1 MNRQILHDPAEY
13 ANPMEFNPERFLG
26 DHPERDPR
34 GTVFGYGRRIC
45 ECFVIVTSPC
55 RSWSSTSWIRF
66 GRRRGVEERWVGDW
80 FRFRAPFSAY
90 PFRFPRRTRM
100 LTPFVCVVCW
110 AGPGINLVQSSLW
123 LTCAMSLAVFDAG
136 KYADGFGNVVEPK
149 ICYSDGAT
157 RRVLPHLSPFSPIA
171 APVSTRLCPA
181 A

>member
-1 MNRQILHDPAEY
+1 MPIRWNSILKGSWEITLSQILVRRSLDMGEESVSVSLLSPPLA
-13 ANPMEFNPERFLG
+13 APGLVL
-26 DHPERDPR
+26 R
-34 GTVFGYGRRIC
+34 GSDLDGEG
-45 ECFVIVTSPC
+45 
-55 RSWSSTSWIRF
+55 
-66 GRRRGVEERWVGDW
+66 
-80 FRFRAPFSAY
+80 
-90 PFRFPRRTRM
+90 RRTRM